1 MKHVPLRRGNWSPAE
16 LERLRRLFP
25 LTPLPHVARL
35 LHRSAASVRRRARVL
50 FRRRTRSG
58 PWDEREDGIV
68 RRASGVLELG
78 DLAVV
83 LARTQRDVRARIA
96 WLRTQITGGPW
107 TAAEDCLLKR
117 CYGSRLD
124 ADLELCLLQP
134 LVAILGA
141 ADRLCLAKDKRG
153 PARVTGRAS
162 MPRWS
167 EAELSML
174 RRLYPD
180 VDSVE
185 VARQLRRSTK
195 SVVNQANRIG
205 IAKAQEARAAI
216 CRRNAAMRT
225 PSPVLPA
232 R

>member
-25 LTPLPHVARL
+25 LSPLAHVARL
-35 LHRSAASVRRRARVL
+35 LRRSVASVQRRARTL
-50 FRRRTRSG
+50 FRRRTHAG
-58 PWDEREDGIV
+58 PWDAREDGIV
-68 RRASGVLELG
+68 RRAFGVLDLR

-83 LARTQRDVRARIA
+83 LARTQRDVRARIE
-96 WLRTQITGGPW
+96 WLRTRIAGGPW

-117 CYGSRLD
+117 CYGSRPD
-124 ADLELCLLQP
+124 VDLELCLLQP
-134 LVAILGA
+134 LAAIRGA

-153 PARVTGRAS
+153 PARAAGRAS

-167 EAELSML
+167 EAELTLL
-174 RRLYPD
+174 RRLYPEG
-180 VDSVE
+180 DSVE
-185 VARQLRRSTK
+185 IARRLRRSTK

-205 IAKAQEARAAI
+205 ISKAQEARAAI
-216 CRRNAAMRT
+216 CRRNVAMRT
-225 PSPVLPA
+225 PTPAAPV